1 MSWEYVRPEA
11 RLWTGDALA
20 GLQTLP
26 DASVQCCVTSPPYY
40 GLRDY
45 GTATW
50 EGGDPACEHKV
61 REHAGIESS
70 GLGGGKSTVGHAK
83 EGFRKYC
90 PRCGAVRV
98 DDQIGMEETPDAYV
112 DRLVEVFR
120 EVRRVLRDDG
130 TVWLNLGDS
139 YAGGGGFS
147 PNDPSN
153 LAGAKQTTQKGAK
166 EGGIKPQ
173 GIIKPKDLVGIPWM
187 VAFALRAD
195 GWYLRQDILWAK
207 KNCMPESV
215 TDRCTKAHEY
225 VFLLTKRARYF
236 FDADAIRE
244 PVTYFVSD
252 ASKISGEYSSGSGR
266 NDSSPHRSGGFVS
279 KQDMRNKR
287 SVWTLASEP
296 CAEAHFATMPS
307 ALAELCIRAGTPVH
321 GCCAACGTPYVSEF
335 QERESDGLVDY
346 EGKWGE
352 EDQQS
357 SGRRLLARAR
367 AARMAGKGHDAPFA
381 GRVVTGYKQ
390 SCACANAGT
399 VPSTVFDPF
408 TGSGTTGIVALRQ
421 DRRFVG
427 CELNQEYAAM
437 AARRI
442 AAVGIQLSLL

>member
-1 MSWEYVRPEA
+1 MNENYRP
-11 RLWTGDALA
+11 
-20 GLQTLP
+20 Q
-26 DASVQCCVTSPPYY
+26 
-40 GLRDY
+40 
-45 GTATW
+45 
-50 EGGDPACEHKV
+50 DPA
-61 REHAGIESS
+61 
-70 GLGGGKSTVGHAK
+70 
-83 EGFRKYC
+83 
-90 PRCGAVRV
+90 
-98 DDQIGMEETPDAYV
+98 
-112 DRLVEVFR
+112 
-120 EVRRVLRDDG
+120 
-130 TVWLNLGDS
+130 WL
-139 YAGGGGFS
+139 
-147 PNDPSN
+147 
-153 LAGAKQTTQKGAK
+153 
-166 EGGIKPQ
+166 
-173 GIIKPKDLVGIPWM
+173 KPKDLIGIPWM

-195 GWYLRQDILWAK
+195 GWYLRQDIIWAK
-207 KNCMPESV
+207 RNCMPESV
-215 TDRCTKAHEY
+215 NDRCTKAHEY

-236 FDADAIRE
+236 FDADAVKEGSTCDRIRGPALHPCADTNGNSGLARRE
-244 PVTYFVSD
+244 SD
-252 ASKISGEYSSGSGR
+252 GFR
-266 NDSSPHRSGGFVS
+266 NR
-279 KQDMRNKR
+279 R

-321 GCCAACGTPYVSEF
+321 GCCAACGTPYVAEF

-346 EGKWGE
+346 DGKWDE

-427 CELNQEYAAM
+427 CELNPEYAAM

-442 AAVGIQLSLL
+442 AAAGIQLALL